1 MNSAID
7 AKITEAWNFI
17 WDKLF
22 LTNTNLFYDYITS
35 HDNQERFKH
44 LPSIEEIKLQAPNPC
59 GWGTGMED
67 SMLNGGVAMDV
78 ICLRHEQTG
87 DEACRQLAEKVFK
100 GMCLCAEAHGQKGFV
115 ARSVSPRDKK
125 SCYSNSSRDQFTLF
139 VYGVWRFWRS
149 PLSDKKSKEKARD
162 LLIATAEYCK
172 KTIIPENDFNLLR
185 LDGKKAM
192 VSKMQDCDT
201 HEIMRL
207 PMFYAAAWDASGD
220 EHWRDMYLKHAES
233 GIELN
238 LQIDRKCGWWD
249 IALSQMQFS
258 LRLLYEVET
267 RDDLRGK
274 YAEALNIGAEL
285 AELELEKKKTEL
297 NVFQGNLCTINTP
310 WRNQPFRI
318 RDEENTGLHES
329 SLWHGYQYMLPKC
342 TLEYYKASDFM
353 RSFGNLATSVFLSP
367 KRKPNETTI
376 KNFMEFFQTPDY
388 KLCTSA
394 GAINL
399 LEGVYLY
406 LNKDDEKSVIIH

>member
-1 MNSAID
+1 MSSSIN
-7 AKITEAWNFI
+7 AKTTEAWNFI

-22 LTNTNLFYDYITS
+22 LKNTNLFYDYITS
-35 HDNQERFKH
+35 HDTQERFKH
-44 LPSIEEIKLQAPNPC
+44 LPSVEEIEFQTPNPC

-78 ICLRHEQTG
+78 ICLRYEQTG
-87 DEACRQLAEKVFK
+87 DEACRELAEKVFK
-100 GMCLCAEAHGQKGFV
+100 GMCLCAEVHGRPGFV
-115 ARSVSPRDKK
+115 TRSVSPRDKK

-172 KTIIPENDFNLLR
+172 KTIIPENDYNLLR

-220 EHWRDMYLKHAES
+220 EHWRDMYLKHAEP

-238 LQIDRKCGWWD
+238 VQIDRKRGWWD

-285 AELELEKKKTEL
+285 AEVELAKKKTEWE
-297 NVFQGNLCTINTP
+297 NFPGNLSCLNTP
-310 WRNQPFRI
+310 WRKLHFKL
-318 RDEENTGLHES
+318 RDECNTGLLDT
-329 SLWHGYQYMLPKC
+329 SLWCGYPYMMPNFPY
-342 TLEYYKASDFM
+342 EYHNAAALL
-353 RSFGNLATSVFLSP
+353 RSYGNLATSIFLP
-367 KRKPNETTI
+367 PERKANESAI
-376 KNFMEFFQTPDY
+376 KIFIEFFQAPDY
-388 KLCTSA
+388 KRCGSA
-394 GAINL
+394 GVINL
-399 LEGVYLY
+399 LEGIYLY
-406 LNKDDEKSVIIH
+406 RNKQA